1 VAATTSSIGS
11 AGQPRSGGLLARDLD
26 FTGRRVLV
34 TGAAGGLGRA
44 LAAGFASHGA
54 TLVLADLDRDALQDA
69 ARAAGAGEWHVYDQ
83 ADAESVERLAAASD
97 PVDVLVNNAG
107 ILLFKPL
114 LDCTAEEVRRV
125 LDVNVM
131 GVIVLARTVARGMI
145 ARGRGVI
152 VNVGSQLAFCGGEQ
166 RGVYAAAKAAVSQF
180 TRAAAVE
187 WGPGG
192 VRVVCM
198 APGRT
203 VTPLNEAVRRDA
215 RDRGLARIPLGR
227 YGEPDEAAKLALF
240 LASPAASYITGETV
254 IADGGFVVG

>member
-1 VAATTSSIGS
+1 
-11 AGQPRSGGLLARDLD
+11 
-26 FTGRRVLV
+26 
-34 TGAAGGLGRA
+34 
-44 LAAGFASHGA
+44 
-54 TLVLADLDRDALQDA
+54 
-69 ARAAGAGEWHVYDQ
+69 
-83 ADAESVERLAAASD
+83 
-97 PVDVLVNNAG
+97 VNNAG